1 MSPDQENHVT
11 ADSGATADETAEVT
25 QVEVQVR
32 VSRFRV
38 RRHTGETAEGTQVEL
53 PAAPDVPAADVPSE
67 LLAQSLGQYFQ
78 AWRLRIRSGDSGI
91 LPVIGGIVLV
101 AVVFQIVTPEHS
113 FLRPS
118 NLVFIFGLS
127 TVYMVLAMA
136 ETVVLL
142 LAEIDLSVG
151 AVALI
156 GGTIAFK
163 LVQQPGPDWPWWA
176 GILAALAICGVIGA
190 LQGALTSRL
199 KIPSFVVTLA
209 GFLLFSGILIIVLG
223 GADGF
228 VNLDSSET
236 NQRIIYDLVQGNIV
250 PVASWVLLAV
260 AVVAVGTALWL
271 RAASRRR
278 QGLVAPP
285 VGLTVVRIALVA
297 VIGVVVVLICNV
309 NRGTSLVT
317 VQGLPWVVPIVLVLL
332 GAWTVLLER
341 TRFGRYVYAIGGN
354 PEAARRAGVSL
365 VGIRTWS
372 FALCSATAG
381 LGGILLGSFFY
392 GEYSTNT
399 ADPGQLV
406 LYTVAAAVIGG
417 VSLFGGRGKAIH
429 GVLGGLLIG
438 AIAYG
443 VSLLNL
449 GEYATPM
456 EYILPGAVLL
466 AAVLIDTQSRRGT
479 GSVTRV

>member
-1 MSPDQENHVT
+1 VT
-11 ADSGATADETAEVT
+11 ADQGETPAGATDAGPAEL
-25 QVEVQVR
+25 
-32 VSRFRV
+32 
-38 RRHTGETAEGTQVEL
+38 H
-53 PAAPDVPAADVPSE
+53 AAPDMSVADVPPE
-67 LLAQSLGQYFQ
+67 LLAQSLGQYLR
-78 AWRLRIRSGDSGI
+78 AWWLRLRSGDSGI
-91 LPVIGGIVLV
+91 LPVLLAMVVV
-101 AVVFQIVTPEHS
+101 AVTFQVITPQHS

-118 NLVFIFGLS
+118 NLVYIFGLS
-127 TVYMVLAMA
+127 TVYMVLAIA

-142 LAEIDLSVG
+142 IAEIDLSVG

-156 GGTIAFK
+156 GGVIAFK
-163 LVQQPGPDWPWWA
+163 LVQQPGAGWPWWA
-176 GILAALAICGVIGA
+176 AILAAVVACGVFGA
-190 LQGALTSRL
+190 LQGVLSARL
-199 KIPSFVVTLA
+199 KIPSFIVTLG
-209 GFLLFSGILIIVLG
+209 GFLLFSGILIVVLG
-223 GADGF
+223 GADGS
-228 VNLDSSET
+228 VNLNTSAPD
-236 NQRIIYDLVQGNIV
+236 QAVIYDLVQGTIT
-250 PVASWVLLAV
+250 PVASWIIL
-260 AVVAVGTALWL
+260 VVAVGAFGTGLWL
-271 RAASRRR
+271 RAAGRRR

-285 VGLTVVRIALVA
+285 VGVTVARIAMVALVGVALVA
-297 VIGVVVVLICNV
+297 VCTV
-309 NRGTSLVT
+309 NRGTALKT
-317 VQGLPWVVPIVLVLL
+317 VQGVPWVIPIVLVVA
-332 GAWTVLLER
+332 GVWTLVLER
-341 TRFGRYVYAIGGN
+341 TRFGRYLYAIGGN

-365 VGIRTWS
+365 TGMRTWA

-449 GEYATPM
+449 GQLATPLQ
-456 EYILPGAVLL
+456 YILPGGVLL
-466 AAVLIDTQSRRGT
+466 AAVLIDVLSRRGA